1 MLVSFKAI
9 GRNIRAARTALDITQ
24 EEAADRLKISQLHF
38 GRLERGERPISLEM
52 LAQIASVLDVSLS
65 ALLNGCMIGEDFSQR
80 PSRGSESLGQSVAA
94 IANGCSS
101 ASQRLMLEL
110 CRVVAQSD
118 KQSDVKPEGEGA
130 FFFVPVS

>member
-1 MLVSFKAI
+1 MVDSFKTI

-94 IANGCSS
+94 IANGCSP

-118 KQSDVKPEGEGA
+118 KQSDIKLEGE
-130 FFFVPVS
+130 

>member
-1 MLVSFKAI
+1 
-9 GRNIRAARTALDITQ
+9 
-24 EEAADRLKISQLHF
+24 
-38 GRLERGERPISLEM
+38 M

-65 ALLNGCMIGEDFSQR
+65 DLLNGCMIGEDFSQR

-118 KQSDVKPEGEGA
+118 KQSDVKPEGE
-130 FFFVPVS
+130 

>member
-94 IANGCSS
+94 LANGCSS

-118 KQSDVKPEGEGA
+118 KQSDVKPEGE
-130 FFFVPVS
+130 